1 MLHLAPGPGEH
12 FHRQQKTEVETV
24 HQLGGVHNHHKTIRP
39 CRHEFFLHVASA
51 TTLDQLEA
59 GVDFVGTIDGQINLA
74 DGVEAEQGDV
84 ELSGKHLSLE
94 GGGDADDVFEFSAG
108 ELGPQALNH
117 QSGGGA

>member
-1 MLHLAPGPGEH
+1 MAPGPGQH

-24 HQLGGVHNHHKTIRP
+24 HQFGGVHHHNKTVCP

-51 TTLDQLEA
+51 TALDQLEA
-59 GVDFVGTIDGQINLA
+59 RVDFVGTIDGQINPA

-84 ELSGKHLSLE
+84 ELRGQHLSLK
-94 GGGDADDVFEFSAG
+94 GGGHTNDVFEFAAG

-117 QSGGGA
+117 QRCGGT